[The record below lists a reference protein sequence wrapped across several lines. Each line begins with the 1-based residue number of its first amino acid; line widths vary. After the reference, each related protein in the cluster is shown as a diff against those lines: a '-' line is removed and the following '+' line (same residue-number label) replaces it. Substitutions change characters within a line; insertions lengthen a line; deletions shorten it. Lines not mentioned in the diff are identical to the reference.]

1 MKTSTC
7 VAIALTGTILL
18 FSGCAKKPYPS
29 TASQKK
35 SAEQIVSYGD
45 ANISAANELI
55 RIMSGVYEKAESF
68 ENSSA
73 VTEQKRSSRMAA
85 LANEISLAEYT
96 IPMLNI
102 PQHALDEQ
110 TKLLLSSTPFSK
122 EDIEQINTMLFK
134 EMNAQFLSLAVLR
147 VTPERP
153 CDDLRKTLS
162 QFAAAYSAAVCKSL
176 APLRNDYDQFAVLR
190 EKWSKAEYMH
200 IPLDAWGTKADYDSE
215 PAPMVCTPLPQNQKA
230 ADADSL
236 AAAYAF
242 SSSARLSVFNHL
254 PEGETL
260 RAILRKNGMTD
271 QESKSYERRIGKLL
285 SLD

>member
-7 VAIALTGTILL
+7 VAIALAGTILL
-18 FSGCAKKPYPS
+18 FAGCAKQPYPS
-29 TASQKK
+29 TATQKK
-35 SAEQIVSYGD
+35 SAGQIVSYDD
-45 ANISAANELI
+45 ANLSAANELI

-73 VTEQKRSSRMAA
+73 VTEHERSSRMAA

-110 TKLLLSSTPFSK
+110 TMLLLSSTPFSK
-122 EDIEQINTMLFK
+122 NDIEQVNTMLFK

-153 CDDLRKTLS
+153 CADLRNTLS

-190 EKWSKAEYMH
+190 EKWSKAEYLH
-200 IPLDAWGTKADYDSE
+200 IPLDAWGTKADSA
-215 PAPMVCTPLPQNQKA
+215 PAPTASTPLPQNQKA